1 MVKMSEKPNKMSNK
15 ARTII
20 TVLAVLLLC
29 SIVALVFRV
38 FYLNSS
44 VDRDSTVIVPDNQIG
59 KESETTPVPETAS
72 ENSTAGAAFSSL
84 AERTS
89 SDGSYLLLDSPSS
102 PVPSASGTADEAA
115 EEGATIELYKSSPS
129 DNEKFQAASM
139 LPGDVETKYYTVKIS
154 HHSDVTVHFNAVVTE
169 QEKAYANI
177 LHITVTHL
185 DNGKI
190 LYNGTFAGL
199 DPNGSS
205 EVFAA
210 ADSTETVA
218 HYRIDVSLPTNT
230 GNEYQAAK
238 HLADFK
244 RYVKAEDAGA
254 LDKPAT
260 GDTANLVWPAAGMI
274 GALLLLV
281 ILLLFSRRR
290 AKGEGRDAK

>member
-238 HLADFK
+238 LLADFK
-244 RYVKAEDAGA
+244 WYVKAEDAGA

-260 GDTANLVWPAAGMI
+260 GDTANLVWPAAVMI

-281 ILLLFSRRR
+281 IVLLFSRRR
-290 AKGEGRDAK
+290 AKGDGRDAK